1 MTRAGLRCGLA
12 AVACALGVA
21 APATA
26 TTEGPCTAFFNGVEA
41 ERVGSISSPLLLDAE
56 DTLVFSG
63 SDQNGTRNAE
73 VSVRLGPVTLGR
85 AASSHSIADPE
96 FAASLDLD
104 GVAQRG
110 VGLLQV
116 HATTDNCTVRAW
128 LRVEGRLPFTTR
140 VGLGGSV
147 MALVGLA
154 GQALALIARRR
165 WSPWVAGA
173 SGLST
178 GAGAAVVG
186 QQFGHL
192 QLSYWSLA
200 AGAAVAAAAGLGL
213 ALVLRRRATYE
224 DDESGWAEPAA
235 QPAALP
241 LEEAPLPAPEAP
253 AGPRLPAPPPLEE
266 SLPYWCYV
274 LAETRVLHLDDHTR
288 VVATLHPGTWYLVKR
303 EMNGWAQVEAAPGIE
318 GWVARRAL
326 HREG

>member
-12 AVACALGVA
+12 AAACALA
-21 APATA
+21 ATVPAA
-26 TTEGPCTAFFNGVEA
+26 AAGEGPCTAWFNGVEA
-41 ERVGSISSPLLLDAE
+41 ERVASLSSPLLLEAG
-56 DTLVFSG
+56 DTLAFIGTDPS
-63 SDQNGTRNAE
+63 GTRNAE
-73 VSVRLGPVTLGR
+73 VSLLLGPVTLGR
-85 AASSHSIADPE
+85 AASSQPTAVSE
-96 FAASLDLD
+96 FASSLHLSEVASD
-104 GVAQRG
+104 G
-110 VGLLQV
+110 VGLLRIQ
-116 HATTDNCTVRAW
+116 AITDHCRMEAW
-128 LRVEGRLPFTTR
+128 LRVGGPLPFSTTA
-140 VGLGGSV
+140 GLIGTG
-147 MALVGLA
+147 LVVAGVAWLA
-154 GQALALIARRR
+154 AALIARRR

-173 SGLST
+173 SGLFT
-178 GAGAAVVG
+178 GTGAAVLG

-213 ALVLRRRATYE
+213 LLVLRRRATYE

-288 VVATLHPGTWYLVKR
+288 VVATLQPGTWYLVKW
-303 EMNGWAQVEAAPGIE
+303 EMAGWAQVEAAPGIE

>member
-1 MTRAGLRCGLA
+1 MTRAGLRYGLA
-12 AVACALGVA
+12 AVACALA
-21 APATA
+21 ATAPAA
-26 TTEGPCTAFFNGVEA
+26 AASEGPCTARFNGVEA
-41 ERVGSISSPLLLDAE
+41 ERVASLSSPLLLQAG
-56 DTLVFSG
+56 DTLSFT
-63 SDQNGTRNAE
+63 GTDPGGTYNAE
-73 VSVRLGPVTLGR
+73 VSVLLGPVTLGR
-85 AASSHSIADPE
+85 AASSRPAAVPE
-96 FAASLDLD
+96 FDASLKLAD
-104 GVAQRG
+104 VARRG
-110 VGLLQV
+110 EGLLRV
-116 HATTDNCTVRAW
+116 RATTDNCTVEAW
-128 LRVEGRLPFTTR
+128 LRVGGRLPFTTQA
-140 VGLGGSV
+140 GLGGTV
-147 MALVGLA
+147 LALAGLTGQAVALV
-154 GQALALIARRR
+154 ARRR

-224 DDESGWAEPAA
+224 GDESGWAEPAA